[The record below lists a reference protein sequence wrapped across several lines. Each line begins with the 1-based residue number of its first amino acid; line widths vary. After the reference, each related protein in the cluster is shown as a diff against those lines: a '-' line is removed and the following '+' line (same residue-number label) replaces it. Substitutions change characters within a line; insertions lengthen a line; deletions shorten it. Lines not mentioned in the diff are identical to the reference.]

1 MQQNVLYVGL
11 AAAAVPAVSAVTWL
25 IGLALTLRGST
36 PRERP
41 ALLRAYAVIPR
52 RRPRG

>member
-11 AAAAVPAVSAVTWL
+11 AAAAVPSVPAVTWL
-25 IGLALTLRGST
+25 IGLALTLRGSK

-41 ALLRAYAVIPR
+41 ALLRAYGAFRWR
-52 RRPRG
+52 R

>member
-36 PRERP
+36 PGERP
-41 ALLRAYAVIPR
+41 ALLRAYVGAQR
-52 RRPRG
+52 RRPRR